1 MLFCCVDSELPRLLG
16 WGGVGGDVE
25 LFQKC
30 ANISSRALI
39 SERVSAA
46 CSVCLGGALLALLL
60 SQRWIDFN
68 PHNARVTFIQRCKCW
83 AHVCVNGPLGVRHA
97 ASRRPASGRGSVKSP
112 LFSQDREKARA
123 AGRTA
128 SLHFLLSSTH
138 ALLQALWVSFETGR
152 LARRDFY
159 SSVLLTE
166 PGCNDGRG
174 QEGVD

>member
-1 MLFCCVDSELPRLLG
+1 MLFCCVDSKPPRLLR
-16 WGGVGGDVE
+16 GGGNVE

-30 ANISSRALI
+30 ANIPSRALI

-46 CSVCLGGALLALLL
+46 CSVCSGGGGALLAFLL

-68 PHNARVTFIQRCKCW
+68 PHNARVTFIQRCKRW

-128 SLHFLLSSTH
+128 SLHFLLSSNH
-138 ALLQALWVSFETGR
+138 ALLQALWVSFETGH
-152 LARRDFY
+152 LARHDFY
-159 SSVLLTE
+159 SSVLITE
-166 PGCNDGRG
+166 PGHNDGRG
-174 QEGVD
+174 QECVD